1 MEERRF
7 LRREWL
13 VINHSVSL
21 DVTLSLR
28 AAQETIPESKNRA
41 YPSPLLCK
49 KLETYKP
56 AKNLPFTR
64 AQSSSGLRGRRVSH
78 NRNRKHRPRG
88 GGGGGGERGG
98 VPKRA
103 EEGETHARKRPSSL
117 KYVPAGGNYAFNYL
131 NE

>member
-41 YPSPLLCK
+41 YPSPLLC
-49 KLETYKP
+49 
-56 AKNLPFTR
+56 TR
-64 AQSSSGLRGRRVSH
+64 KTRD
-78 NRNRKHRPRG
+78 
-88 GGGGGGERGG
+88 
-98 VPKRA
+98 
-103 EEGETHARKRPSSL
+103 
-117 KYVPAGGNYAFNYL
+117 
-131 NE
+131 

>member
-56 AKNLPFTR
+56 AKNSLYACTVFFR
-64 AQSSSGLRGRRVSH
+64 AARSTCLAQPEQKTSPKRRGRGGGRERRRSKASRGRRD
-78 NRNRKHRPRG
+78 P
-88 GGGGGGERGG
+88 
-98 VPKRA
+98 RA
-103 EEGETHARKRPSSL
+103 EKAQFIKICSSRR
-117 KYVPAGGNYAFNYL
+117 
-131 NE
+131 